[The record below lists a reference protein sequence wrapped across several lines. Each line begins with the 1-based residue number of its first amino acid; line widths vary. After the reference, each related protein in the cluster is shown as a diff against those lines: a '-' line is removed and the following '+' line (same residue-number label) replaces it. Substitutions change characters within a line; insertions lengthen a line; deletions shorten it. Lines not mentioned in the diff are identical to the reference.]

1 MKNSFNVLITAAGVA
16 TAGNVISALRSQRDF
31 NFKIVAVDA
40 DPLSYGLYLADKF
53 YIVPR
58 AESKNYV
65 PEIMKICRKEKIDVL
80 IPLWSNEILIYA
92 EKRSEFEKIGVR
104 IAISDPETVRTC
116 IDKYKFYKFLSKS
129 GIPTAKTYL
138 PEDAGHLSLPVFIK
152 MRSGS
157 ASKNAKKVSS
167 REELDVELKK
177 NSDLIIQ
184 ELLEGKEYTIDFVAD
199 SRGKVLSMVPR
210 ERIEV
215 RDGKA
220 VKSMTVKNRE
230 IMSAVENAVNK
241 LNLKGPGNAQGIMTK
256 SGFRITEIN
265 PRFAAGGLPLSVKA
279 GANLPVLMIKD
290 LFDLKI
296 TDKEKMF
303 KENIFMIR
311 YLTEIFVEKRNDR
324 YALL

>member
-1 MKNSFNVLITAAGVA
+1 MKRGFNVLITAAGVA
-16 TAGNVISALRSQRDF
+16 TAGNVISALRSQKDL

-53 YIVPR
+53 YIVPKVNER
-58 AESKNYV
+58 LYI
-65 PEIMKICRKEKIDVL
+65 PEIMNICKRERIDVL
-80 IPLWSNEILIYA
+80 IPLWSNEILLYS
-92 EKRSEFEKIGVR
+92 EKREEFKKIGVR
-104 IAISDPETVRTC
+104 IAISEPGTVKTC
-116 IDKYKFYKFLSKS
+116 IDKYEFYKFLSKN

-138 PEDAGHLSLPVFIK
+138 PHEAGKINFPAFIK

-157 ASKNAKKVSS
+157 ASKNAKKISS
-167 REELDVELKK
+167 CKELEIELKK
-177 NSDLIIQ
+177 NSDLLVQ
-184 ELLEGKEYTIDFVAD
+184 ELLEGREYTIDFVAD
-199 SRGKVLSMVPR
+199 SGGKILSMVPR

-220 VKSMTVKNRE
+220 VKGVTVKNPE
-230 IMSAVENAVNK
+230 IMSIVENVVKK

-290 LFDLKI
+290 LFGLKI
-296 TDKEKMF
+296 KNKEREF

-311 YLTEIFVEKRNDR
+311 YLTEIFVEKKDKG